1 MKLSHRISKNLDKFL
16 RQAERKIQTLQGKGF
31 QGGIIKEFDYV
42 IPLLNSLE
50 KRDISVLDI
59 GAHYG
64 EYSLE
69 ILVNFPHSKI
79 WAFEPSAE
87 SFRVLSEN
95 LPRINKFNF
104 ALGSRIQHGKLYANE
119 SGSTESSLFQRITD
133 KGSGLEKF
141 SHYTSIAINT
151 LDSWNIEKRCFDFAK
166 IDAEGSEL
174 DILIGGK
181 ETISK
186 IPIIQFEFG
195 GSNIDSRTYFRDLW
209 VFFSE
214 LDFKILRMSRSGLKV
229 IEKYRDLD
237 EVFRTTNYLAVSE
250 KIFNDMYS

>member
-31 QGGIIKEFDYV
+31 QGGVIKEFSHV

-59 GAHYG
+59 GAHHG

-69 ILVNFPHSKI
+69 ILVNFPRSKI

-87 SFRVLSEN
+87 SFRALSEN

-104 ALGSRIQHGKLYANE
+104 ALGSRIQRGELYANE
-119 SGSTESSLFQRITD
+119 RGSTESSLFQRITD
-133 KGSGLEKF
+133 KGNGLEEF
-141 SHYTSIAINT
+141 TEYTSIAINT
-151 LDSWNIEKRCFDFAK
+151 LDGWNIEKRRFDFAK

-209 VFFSE
+209 IFFSE
-214 LDFKILRMSRSGLKV
+214 LDFKVLRMSRSGLKV

-250 KIFNDMYS
+250 KIFNDRYS